1 LSTLYIRLLSKA
13 ATDRHDELGQME
25 CAFALVTDGGAI
37 QREGTA
43 ALSDLRPVIA
53 QSQRVTLLLAAS
65 DVTLLRI
72 RVPPLSPARLRTA
85 LPNMLEEKLMSDPAE
100 CVIVAGG
107 VADGLRTVA
116 VVQRSWLERLVQFF
130 TGLGA
135 SHLSALP
142 SQLCVPFQSGVVS
155 VAMFEHATDLEL
167 VIRLNEQEGIGIA
180 VLPDQAESALQDA
193 LQTLCAVVP
202 QAPVALYLTQSS
214 MAAFQSLLDDGQ
226 HDRITLF
233 SDNWLR
239 WVTAARGVTLNL
251 MSGLGVAGGNG
262 LNLQPWRWAIGLAAV
277 ALLVNVTALNVDWLR
292 MKREADVLQGSMIQA
307 YKTAYPKETA
317 IIDPIVQMRQKIAAG
332 QRASGQAAPDDFTS
346 LLAAF
351 SDAWNS
357 VMQGG
362 QSLVIAG
369 IEYRDRGLLIK
380 LKPDA
385 QPPLDQIKAALAQ
398 RQLSLS
404 QQNAGV
410 WQIRSSK

>member
-1 LSTLYIRLLSKA
+1 MSTLYIRLLPKA
-13 ATDRHDELGQME
+13 EAERLDELDQLG
-25 CAFALVTDGGAI
+25 CAYALVSDGGTI
-37 QREGTA
+37 QSEGA
-43 ALSDLRPVIA
+43 SRLSDMRAVIA
-53 QSQRVTLLLAAS
+53 QSERVTLLLAAS

-72 RVPPLSPARLRTA
+72 RVPPLSPARLRAA

-100 CVIVAGG
+100 CVIVAG
-107 VADGLRTVA
+107 VTADGLRTVA

-135 SHLSALP
+135 RHLSALP
-142 SQLCVPFQSGVVS
+142 AQLCVPYQPGVVS
-155 VAMFEHATDLEL
+155 VVILEHAADLEL

-180 VLPDQAESALQDA
+180 VLPDQAESALQDT

-202 QAPVALYLTQSS
+202 LAPMALYLTPSS
-214 MAAFQSLLDDGQ
+214 VPTCQSLLDDGQ
-226 HDRITLF
+226 NERITLF
-233 SDNWLR
+233 PDNWLR
-239 WVTAARGVTLNL
+239 WVTTARGVTLNL
-251 MSGLGVAGGNG
+251 MNGLGVAGGSG
-262 LNLQPWRWAIGLAAV
+262 LNWRPWRWTIGLAV
-277 ALLVNVTALNVDWLR
+277 IVLLVNVTVLNVDWLR
-292 MKREADVLQGSMIQA
+292 MKREASVLQGSMIRT
-307 YKTAYPKETA
+307 YKAAYPNETA
-317 IIDPIVQMRQKIAAG
+317 IIDPVVQIRQKIAAG
-332 QRASGQAAPDDFTS
+332 RRASGQAAPDDFTS

-362 QSLVIAG
+362 PSLLIAS
-369 IEYRDRGLLIK
+369 IEYHDRGLLIK

-410 WQIRSSK
+410 WQIRSNK

>member
-1 LSTLYIRLLSKA
+1 MSTLYIRLLSKA
-13 ATDRHDELGQME
+13 AADCLDEPGQLG
-25 CAFALVTDGGAI
+25 CAFALVADGGSI
-37 QREGTA
+37 EREGA
-43 ALSDLRPVIA
+43 AVLADLRPVIA

-72 RVPPLSPARLRTA
+72 RVPPLSAARLRTA
-85 LPNMLEEKLMSDPAE
+85 LPNMLEEKLMTDPAE

-107 VADGLRTVA
+107 TADGLRTVA
-116 VVQRSWLERLVQFF
+116 VVQRAWLERLVHLF

-135 SHLSALP
+135 RHLSALP
-142 SQLCVPFQSGVVS
+142 AQLCVPHQAGVVS
-155 VAMFEHATDLEL
+155 AVIVEHAADLEL
-167 VIRLNEQEGIGIA
+167 VIRLNEQDGLGIA
-180 VLPDQAESALQDA
+180 VLPDQAASALQET

-202 QAPVALYLTQSS
+202 QAPIALYLTPSS
-214 MAAFQSLLDDGQ
+214 VPACQALLEDGQ
-226 HDRITLF
+226 HERITLF
-233 SDNWLR
+233 ADNWLR

-251 MSGLGVAGGNG
+251 MNGLGVAGGSG
-262 LNLQPWRWAIGLAAV
+262 LNWQPWRWAIGLAAV
-277 ALLVNVTALNVDWLR
+277 ALLVNVTALNVEWLR
-292 MKREADVLQGSMIQA
+292 MKREANGLQGSMIQT

-317 IIDPIVQMRQKIAAG
+317 IIDPVVQMRQKIAAG

-351 SDAWNS
+351 SEAWNS
-357 VMQGG
+357 VMQGN

-369 IEYRDRGLLIK
+369 IEYHDRGLLIK

-385 QPPLDQIKAALAQ
+385 QPPLDQIKAALTQ

>member
-1 LSTLYIRLLSKA
+1 MSTLYIRLLSKA
-13 ATDRHDELGQME
+13 AAERVAEPGQLG
-25 CAFALVTDGGAI
+25 CAYALVADGGAI
-37 QREGTA
+37 LREGTDVLA
-43 ALSDLRPVIA
+43 DLRPVIA

-72 RVPPLSPARLRTA
+72 RVPPLSAARLRTA

-100 CVIVAGG
+100 CIIVAGG
-107 VADGLRTVA
+107 TADGLRTVA
-116 VVQRSWLERLVQFF
+116 VVQRAWLERLVQLFS
-130 TGLGA
+130 GMGA

-142 SQLCVPFQSGVVS
+142 AQLCVPYQAGIVS
-155 VAMFEHATDLEL
+155 AVILEHAADLEL
-167 VIRLNEQEGIGIA
+167 VIRLNEQEGLGIA
-180 VLPDQAESALQDA
+180 VLPDQAESALQET

-202 QAPVALYLTQSS
+202 QAPIALYLTPASVPACQ
-214 MAAFQSLLDDGQ
+214 ALLDDGQ
-226 HDRITLF
+226 HERVTLF
-233 SDNWLR
+233 ADNWLR

-251 MSGLGVAGGNG
+251 MSGLGVAGGSG
-262 LNLQPWRWAIGLAAV
+262 LNWQPWRWAIGLAV
-277 ALLVNVTALNVDWLR
+277 ITLLVNVTALNVDWLR
-292 MKREADVLQGSMIQA
+292 MKREANGLQGSMIQT
-307 YKTAYPKETA
+307 YKTAFPKETA
-317 IIDPIVQMRQKIAAG
+317 IIDPVVQMRQKIAAG

-351 SDAWNS
+351 SEAWNS

-369 IEYRDRGLLIK
+369 IEYHDRGLLIK

>member
-1 LSTLYIRLLSKA
+1 LSTLYIRLLPKA
-13 ATDRHDELGQME
+13 EAERLDDLGALG
-25 CAFALVTDGGAI
+25 CAYALVTDGGTI
-37 QREGTA
+37 QNEGA
-43 ALSDLRPVIA
+43 SQLADLRPVIA
-53 QSQRVTLLLAAS
+53 QSERVTLLLAAS

-72 RVPPLSPARLRTA
+72 RVPPLSPARLRAA

-100 CVIVAGG
+100 CVIVAG
-107 VADGLRTVA
+107 VTADGLRTVA
-116 VVQRSWLERLVQFF
+116 VVQRSWLERLVQLF

-135 SHLSALP
+135 RHLSALP
-142 SQLCVPFQSGVVS
+142 AQLCVPYQPGVVS
-155 VAMFEHATDLEL
+155 VALFEHATDVEL

-180 VLPDQAESALQDA
+180 VLPDQAESALQET
-193 LQTLCAVVP
+193 LQALCAVVP
-202 QAPVALYLTQSS
+202 LAPVALYLTPSS
-214 MAAFQSLLDDGQ
+214 VPTCHALLDDGQ
-226 HDRITLF
+226 HERITLF

-262 LNLQPWRWAIGLAAV
+262 LNWQPWRWSIGLAAL

-292 MKREADVLQGSMIQA
+292 MKSEASVLQVSMIRTYQA
-307 YKTAYPKETA
+307 AYPKETA
-317 IIDPIVQMRQKIAAG
+317 IIDPIVQIRQKIAAG
-332 QRASGQAAPDDFTS
+332 QRASGQAAPDDFIT

-351 SDAWNS
+351 SNAWNS

-369 IEYRDRGLLIK
+369 IEYHDRGLLIK

>member
-1 LSTLYIRLLSKA
+1 MSTLYIRLLSKA
-13 ATDRHDELGQME
+13 AAERVAEPGQLG
-25 CAFALVTDGGAI
+25 CAYALVADGGAI
-37 QREGTA
+37 LREGTDVLA
-43 ALSDLRPVIA
+43 DLRPVIA

-72 RVPPLSPARLRTA
+72 RVPPLSAARLRTA

-100 CVIVAGG
+100 CIIVAGG
-107 VADGLRTVA
+107 TADGLRTVA
-116 VVQRSWLERLVQFF
+116 VVQRAWLERLVQLFS
-130 TGLGA
+130 GMGA

-142 SQLCVPFQSGVVS
+142 AQLCVPYQAGIVS
-155 VAMFEHATDLEL
+155 AVILEHAADLEL
-167 VIRLNEQEGIGIA
+167 VIRLNEQEGLGIA
-180 VLPDQAESALQDA
+180 VLPDQAESALQET

-202 QAPVALYLTQSS
+202 QAPIALYLTPASVPACQ
-214 MAAFQSLLDDGQ
+214 ALLDDGQ
-226 HDRITLF
+226 HERVTLF
-233 SDNWLR
+233 ADNWLR

-251 MSGLGVAGGNG
+251 MSGLGVAGGSG
-262 LNLQPWRWAIGLAAV
+262 LNWQPWRWAIGLAV
-277 ALLVNVTALNVDWLR
+277 ITLLVNVTALNVDWLR
-292 MKREADVLQGSMIQA
+292 MKREANGLQGSMIQT
-307 YKTAYPKETA
+307 YKTAFPKEIA
-317 IIDPIVQMRQKIAAG
+317 IIDPVVQMRQKIAAG

-351 SDAWNS
+351 SEAWNS

-369 IEYRDRGLLIK
+369 IEYHDRGLLIK

>member
-13 ATDRHDELGQME
+13 AADRLDEPGQLD
-25 CAFALVTDGGAI
+25 CAYALVNDGGGI
-37 QREGTA
+37 QREGTSVLA
-43 ALSDLRPVIA
+43 DMRPVIA

-72 RVPPLSPARLRTA
+72 RVPPLSAARLRTA
-85 LPNMLEEKLMSDPAE
+85 LPNMLEEKLMTDPAE
-100 CVIVAGG
+100 CVIVAGAT
-107 VADGLRTVA
+107 ADGLRTVA
-116 VVQRSWLERLVQFF
+116 VVQRAWLERLVHLFS
-130 TGLGA
+130 GLGA
-135 SHLSALP
+135 SHLSAIP
-142 SQLCVPFQSGVVS
+142 AQLCVPHQTGVVS
-155 VAMFEHATDLEL
+155 AVILEHAADLEL
-167 VIRLNEQEGIGIA
+167 VIRLNEQDGFGIA
-180 VLPDQAESALQDA
+180 VLPDQAVSALQET

-202 QAPVALYLTQSS
+202 QAPIALYLTPSS
-214 MAAFQSLLDDGQ
+214 VPACQALLEDGQ

-233 SDNWLR
+233 ADNWLR

-251 MSGLGVAGGNG
+251 MSGLGAAGGSG
-262 LNLQPWRWAIGLAAV
+262 LNWQPWRWAIGLAVV
-277 ALLVNVTALNVDWLR
+277 ALLVNVTALNVEWLR
-292 MKREADVLQGSMIQA
+292 MKREANGLQGSMIQT

-317 IIDPIVQMRQKIAAG
+317 IIDPVVQMRQKIAAA

-351 SDAWNS
+351 SEAWNS
-357 VMQGG
+357 VMQGS

-369 IEYRDRGLLIK
+369 IEYHDRGLLIK